1 MQECLDENYCID
13 FKERVAVDMGDSSDE
28 RNNIPEDRAKIR
40 ARWEVCKRQ
49 CRFHRREQSPLTA
62 ICKANCAYPPKTM

>member
-28 RNNIPEDRAKIR
+28 RNNIPEERAKIR
-40 ARWEVCKRQ
+40 ARWEVCKQ
-49 CRFHRREQSPLTA
+49 CKIGRFANE
-62 ICKANCAYPPKTM
+62 CKR